1 MPPLPKACP
10 KTVSAP
16 KGVAFLTEDV
26 FEKNIFRCG
35 RGFRCPRQRQRS
47 CHGLALN
54 DAASRSSALQMHST
68 VNENDAFRLE
78 RRDDTMQGTRLG
90 VGNAAARAFP
100 GRETRTRD

>member
-1 MPPLPKACP
+1 MPPLPKP
-10 KTVSAP
+10 VQKRFLP
-16 KGVAFLTEDV
+16 QKGVAFLTEDV